1 MPLSRT
7 WPAVAMLGLGGWLAA
22 GSALADAAPPLESRL
37 APILSER
44 GFQYR
49 DLNRNGRLDPYEDR
63 RLPAALRA
71 QDLVRRMTLEEKAG
85 QMLHATAASTATGD
99 GWTADS
105 LSALIGGR
113 HVGAMISRL
122 AGTAQAQAQAA
133 NQAQAVAEQTR
144 LGIPVML
151 ASDPRNHFQY
161 VPGASVANNAF
172 SQWPETTGLAAIGD
186 PRLVRRFG
194 DIARQEYEAIGLRM
208 TLSPQA
214 DLSTEPRWPRING
227 TFGEDPDLASRL
239 VEAYVAGFQNGERGL
254 NRGSVVAVVKH
265 WVGYGAA
272 VDGFDGHNHYGQDLT
287 FPAGRFQDHVR
298 AFHGAF
304 AADVA
309 GVMPTYSV
317 PPSGLTLFGRP
328 LERVGAGFSKQLLTD
343 LLRGRYGFDGLI
355 LSDWAITQDCDANCR
370 DGWPDGQAPGF
381 AGFGTPW
388 GMEQAT
394 VQQRFVKAI
403 DAGIDQFGGT
413 NDDPAPIVQAVHD
426 GQVSERRLDQS
437 VVRILVQKFQLG
449 LFENPYVDAAAA
461 GRIAGNA
468 RFTAEGRAAQQAS
481 LVLLENRPAA
491 RGPLVAAADGSAW
504 RPGQNR
510 RPILPLS
517 PSLRRVWLHGVDA
530 ATVRAHGFTVVADP
544 RLADFALVRA
554 AAPFETLHP
563 NYTFGSRQHE
573 GRLDFR
579 DGDADY
585 EAIKRAAAAVP
596 TIVTVYLDRPA
607 ILGNVR
613 DRATAL
619 IGNFGITDDALLD
632 VLQGRA
638 RPRGR
643 LPFELPSSMAAVLA
657 QASDAPY
664 DSRAPLY
671 RFGAGLSY

>member
-1 MPLSRT
+1 MRRSQF
-7 WPAVAMLGLGGWLAA
+7 WPVVAAIGLWLAC
-22 GSALADAAPPLESRL
+22 GPILADATPGLAARSAPLL
-37 APILSER
+37 VER
-44 GFQYR
+44 GVPYK

-63 RLPAALRA
+63 RLPPAVRA

-85 QMLHATAASTATGD
+85 QMLHATPASTATGD
-99 GWTADS
+99 GWTAES
-105 LSALIGGR
+105 LATLIGDR
-113 HVGAMISRL
+113 HAGAMISRL
-122 AGTAQAQAQAA
+122 AGTAQAQALAA
-133 NQAQAVAEQTR
+133 NQAQQVAEQTR

-161 VPGASVANNAF
+161 VPGASVANTAF

-298 AFHGAF
+298 AFRGAF

-413 NDDPAPIVQAVHD
+413 SDDPAPIVQAVHD

-437 VVRILVQKFQLG
+437 VVRILVQKFALG
-449 LFENPYVDAAAA
+449 LFENPYVDEAAA
-461 GRIAGNA
+461 GQIAGNA
-468 RFTAEGRAAQQAS
+468 RFTAEGKAAQQAS
-481 LVLLENRPAA
+481 LVLLENKPAA
-491 RGPLVAAADGSAW
+491 VRGAG
-504 RPGQNR
+504 RGQ
-510 RPILPLS
+510 PMLPLN
-517 PSLRRVWLHGVDA
+517 PSLKRVWLHNVDA
-530 ATVRAHGFTVVADP
+530 AAVRARGFTVVDDP
-544 RLADFALVRA
+544 AQADFALVRT
-554 AAPFETLHP
+554 AAPYEILHP

-585 EAIKRAAAAVP
+585 EAVKRASAAVP

-607 ILGNVR
+607 VLTNVSG
-613 DRATAL
+613 RAAAL
-619 IGNFGITDDALLD
+619 LGNFGITDDALLD
-632 VLQGRA
+632 VVQGKA
-638 RPRGR
+638 RPSGR

-664 DSRAPLY
+664 DSQAPLY
-671 RFGAGLSY
+671 PFGFGLRYGGPIASAE

>member
-1 MPLSRT
+1 MPMSRY
-7 WPAVAMLGLGGWLAA
+7 WPAVAAIGLGGWLAT
-22 GSALADAAPPLESRL
+22 GPALADAAPALESRS

-44 GFQYR
+44 GVQYR

-63 RLPAALRA
+63 RLPPAVRA

-85 QMLHATAASTATGD
+85 QMLHATPASTATGD

-113 HVGAMISRL
+113 HAGAMISRL
-122 AGTAQAQAQAA
+122 AGTAQVQAQAA

-161 VPGASVANNAF
+161 VPGASVANTAF

-298 AFHGAF
+298 AFRGAF
-304 AADVA
+304 AAGVA

-413 NDDPAPIVQAVHD
+413 SDDPAPIVQAVHD

-437 VVRILVQKFQLG
+437 VVRILVQKFALG

-468 RFTAEGRAAQQAS
+468 RFAAEGKAAQQAS

-491 RGPLVAAADGSAW
+491 VRGAGRG
-504 RPGQNR
+504 RPM
-510 RPILPLS
+510 LPLN
-517 PSLRRVWLHGVDA
+517 PSLKRVWLHNVDA
-530 ATVRAHGFTVVADP
+530 AAVRARGFTVVDDP
-544 RLADFALVRA
+544 AQADFALVRTA
-554 AAPFETLHP
+554 TPYEILHP

-579 DGDADY
+579 DGDTDY
-585 EAIKRAAAAVP
+585 EAVKRASAAVP

-607 ILGNVR
+607 VLANVR

-619 IGNFGITDDALLD
+619 LGNFGITDDALLD
-632 VLQGRA
+632 VLQGKA

-657 QASDAPY
+657 QATDAPY

-671 RFGAGLSY
+671 PFGYGLRFGGPVASAE

>member
-7 WPAVAMLGLGGWLAA
+7 WPAVAILGLGGWLATGPA
-22 GSALADAAPPLESRL
+22 IADAAPALESRS

-44 GFQYR
+44 GVQYR

-63 RLPAALRA
+63 RLPPAVRA
-71 QDLVRRMTLEEKAG
+71 QDLVWRMTLEEKAG
-85 QMLHATAASTATGD
+85 QMLHATPASTATGD
-99 GWTADS
+99 GWTAES
-105 LSALIGGR
+105 LAALIGGR

-122 AGTAQAQAQAA
+122 AGTAQAQALAA

-161 VPGASVANNAF
+161 VPGASVANTAF

-298 AFHGAF
+298 AFRGAF

-328 LERVGAGFSKQLLTD
+328 LERVGAGFSRQLLTD

-413 NDDPAPIVQAVHD
+413 SDDPAPIVQAVHD

-437 VVRILVQKFQLG
+437 VVRILVQKFALG
-449 LFENPYVDAAAA
+449 LFDNPYVDAAAA

-468 RFTAEGRAAQQAS
+468 RFTAEGKAAQQAS
-481 LVLLENRPAA
+481 LVLLENKTAAMRGAGRGRPM
-491 RGPLVAAADGSAW
+491 
-504 RPGQNR
+504 
-510 RPILPLS
+510 LPLN
-517 PSLRRVWLHGVDA
+517 PSLKRVWLHNVDA
-530 ATVRAHGFTVVADP
+530 AAVRARGFTVVDDP
-544 RLADFALVRA
+544 AQADFALVRTA
-554 AAPFETLHP
+554 TPYEILHP

-579 DGDADY
+579 DGDSDY
-585 EAIKRAAAAVP
+585 EAVKRASAAAP

-607 ILGNVR
+607 VLANVR

-619 IGNFGITDDALLD
+619 LGNFGITDDALLD
-632 VLQGRA
+632 VLQGKA

>member
-1 MPLSRT
+1 MRRFRF
-7 WPAVAMLGLGGWLAA
+7 WPAVVAVCLGGWMAWGPA
-22 GSALADAAPPLESRL
+22 FADAAPGLVARS
-37 APILSER
+37 APVLTER
-44 GFQYR
+44 GFPYK

-63 RLPAALRA
+63 RLPPAMRA

-85 QMLHATAASTATGD
+85 QMLHATPASTATGD

-105 LSALIGGR
+105 LSSLLADR
-113 HVGAMISRL
+113 HAGAMISRL
-122 AGTAQAQAQAA
+122 SGGAQAQADAA
-133 NQAQAVAEQTR
+133 NQAQEIAEQTR

-151 ASDPRNHFQY
+151 SSDPRNHFQY
-161 VPGASVANNAF
+161 VPGASVENKAF

-194 DIARQEYEAIGLRM
+194 DIARQEYAAIGLRM

-254 NRGSVVAVVKH
+254 NRGGVVAVVKH

-298 AFHGAF
+298 AFRGAF
-304 AADVA
+304 AANVA

-317 PPSGLTLFGRP
+317 PPEGLILFGRP

-370 DGWPDGQAPGF
+370 NGWPAGQTPGF

-413 NDDPAPIVQAVHD
+413 SDDPAPIVQAVRA
-426 GQVSERRLDQS
+426 GQLSERRIDQS
-437 VVRILVQKFQLG
+437 VVRILEQKFALG
-449 LFENPYVDAAAA
+449 LFENPYVDEAAA

-468 RFTAEGRAAQQAS
+468 RFVAEGKAAQQAS
-481 LVLLENRPAA
+481 LVLLENKPVAVRGIGRGRPM
-491 RGPLVAAADGSAW
+491 
-504 RPGQNR
+504 
-510 RPILPLS
+510 LPLN
-517 PSLRRVWLHGVDA
+517 PLLRRVWLHGVDA
-530 ATVRAHGFTVVADP
+530 ATIRARGFTVVDDP
-544 RLADFALVRA
+544 GQADFALVRA
-554 AAPFETLHP
+554 AAPYEILHP

-579 DGDADY
+579 DGDPDY
-585 EAIKRAAAAVP
+585 EAIKRASAVVP
-596 TIVTVYLDRPA
+596 TVVTVYLDRPA
-607 ILGNVR
+607 VLTDVSS
-613 DRATAL
+613 RATAL

-632 VLQGRA
+632 VLQGKA

-671 RFGAGLSY
+671 PFGYGLRYGGYAVSSR

>member
-1 MPLSRT
+1 MPLSRY

-22 GSALADAAPPLESRL
+22 GPALADAAPSLDSRS
-37 APILSER
+37 APILAER
-44 GFQYR
+44 GFQYQ

-63 RLPAALRA
+63 RLPPAVRA

-85 QMLHATAASTATGD
+85 QMLHATPASTATGD
-99 GWTADS
+99 GWTAES

-122 AGTAQAQAQAA
+122 AGTAQTQAQAA

-161 VPGASVANNAF
+161 VPGASVANTAF

-239 VEAYVAGFQNGERGL
+239 VEAYVAGFQNGDRGL

-298 AFHGAF
+298 AFRGAF

-355 LSDWAITQDCDANCR
+355 LSDWAITQDCDAHCR

-413 NDDPAPIVQAVHD
+413 SDDPAPIVQAVRD

-437 VVRILVQKFQLG
+437 VLRILVQKFALG

-468 RFTAEGRAAQQAS
+468 RFTAEGKAAQQAS
-481 LVLLENRPAA
+481 LVLLDNKPVRGAGRGRPM
-491 RGPLVAAADGSAW
+491 
-504 RPGQNR
+504 
-510 RPILPLS
+510 LPLN
-517 PSLRRVWLHGVDA
+517 PSLKRVWLHNVDA
-530 ATVRAHGFTVVADP
+530 AAVRARGFTVVDDP
-544 RLADFALVRA
+544 ARADFALVRT
-554 AAPFETLHP
+554 AAPYEILHP

-585 EAIKRAAAAVP
+585 EAVKRASAAVP

-607 ILGNVR
+607 VLTNVAS
-613 DRATAL
+613 RATAL
-619 IGNFGITDDALLD
+619 LGNFGITDDALLD
-632 VLQGRA
+632 VLQGKA

>member
-7 WPAVAMLGLGGWLAA
+7 WPAVAILGLGGWLATGPA
-22 GSALADAAPPLESRL
+22 IADAAPALESRS

-44 GFQYR
+44 GVQYR

-63 RLPAALRA
+63 RLPPAVRA
-71 QDLVRRMTLEEKAG
+71 QDLVWRMTLEEKAG
-85 QMLHATAASTATGD
+85 QMLHATPASTATGD
-99 GWTADS
+99 GWTAES
-105 LSALIGGR
+105 LAALIGGR

-122 AGTAQAQAQAA
+122 AGTAQAQALAA

-161 VPGASVANNAF
+161 VPGASVANTAF

-298 AFHGAF
+298 AFRGAF

-328 LERVGAGFSKQLLTD
+328 LERVGAGFSRQLLTD

-413 NDDPAPIVQAVHD
+413 SDDPAPIVQAVHD

-437 VVRILVQKFQLG
+437 VIRILVQKFALG
-449 LFENPYVDAAAA
+449 LFDNPYVDAAAA

-468 RFTAEGRAAQQAS
+468 RFTAEGKAAQQAS
-481 LVLLENRPAA
+481 LVLLENKTAAMRGAGRGRPM
-491 RGPLVAAADGSAW
+491 
-504 RPGQNR
+504 
-510 RPILPLS
+510 LPLN
-517 PSLRRVWLHGVDA
+517 PSLKRVWLHNVDA
-530 ATVRAHGFTVVADP
+530 AAVRARGFTVVDDP
-544 RLADFALVRA
+544 AQADFALVRTA
-554 AAPFETLHP
+554 TPYEILHP

-579 DGDADY
+579 DGDSDY
-585 EAIKRAAAAVP
+585 EAVKRASAAAP

-607 ILGNVR
+607 VLANVR

-619 IGNFGITDDALLD
+619 LGNFGITDDALLD
-632 VLQGRA
+632 VLQGKA

>member
-1 MPLSRT
+1 MLKSHF
-7 WPAVAMLGLGGWLAA
+7 WPAAAGIGLWLAC
-22 GSALADAAPPLESRL
+22 GPALADATPALAARSAPLL
-37 APILSER
+37 AER
-44 GFQYR
+44 GFPYK

-63 RLPAALRA
+63 RLPPAVRA
-71 QDLVRRMTLEEKAG
+71 QDLVRHMTLEEKAG
-85 QMLHATAASTATGD
+85 EMLHATPTSTATGD

-113 HVGAMISRL
+113 HAGAMISRL
-122 AGTAQAQAQAA
+122 AGTAQAQARAA
-133 NQAQAVAEQTR
+133 NQAQDVAEQTR
-144 LGIPVML
+144 LGIPVL
-151 ASDPRNHFQY
+151 LSSDPRNHFQY
-161 VPGASVANNAF
+161 VPGASVENTAF

-298 AFHGAF
+298 AFRGAF
-304 AADVA
+304 AANVA

-317 PPSGLTLFGRP
+317 PPAGLTLFGRP
-328 LERVGAGFSKQLLTD
+328 LERVGAGFSRQLLTD

-355 LSDWAITQDCDANCR
+355 LSDWAITLDCDANCR

-403 DAGIDQFGGT
+403 DAGIDQFGGSG
-413 NDDPAPIVQAVHD
+413 DDPAPIVQAVRD

-437 VVRILVQKFQLG
+437 VVRILVQKFALG
-449 LFENPYVDAAAA
+449 LFENPYVDEAAA

-468 RFTAEGRAAQQAS
+468 RFAAEGKAAQQAS
-481 LVLLENRPAA
+481 LVLLENKPAA
-491 RGPLVAAADGSAW
+491 VRGAGRG
-504 RPGQNR
+504 RPM
-510 RPILPLS
+510 LPLN
-517 PSLRRVWLHGVDA
+517 PLLKRVWLHNVDA
-530 ATVRAHGFTVVADP
+530 AAVRARGFTVVDDP
-544 RLADFALVRA
+544 AQADFALVRT
-554 AAPFETLHP
+554 AAPYEFLHP

-573 GRLDFR
+573 GRLDFQ

-585 EAIKRAAAAVP
+585 EAIKRASAAVP

-607 ILGNVR
+607 ILTNISS
-613 DRATAL
+613 RAAAL
-619 IGNFGITDDALLD
+619 LGNFGITDDALLD
-632 VLQGRA
+632 VLQGKA

-643 LPFELPSSMAAVLA
+643 LPFELPSSMSAVLA

-671 RFGAGLSY
+671 PFGYGLRYGGPVAAAE

>member
-1 MPLSRT
+1 MHRSHF
-7 WPAVAMLGLGGWLAA
+7 WPAAAAIGLWLAC
-22 GSALADAAPPLESRL
+22 GPALADAAPGLATRSAPLL
-37 APILSER
+37 VER
-44 GFQYR
+44 GFPYK

-63 RLPAALRA
+63 RLPPAVRA

-85 QMLHATAASTATGD
+85 QMLHATPASTATGD
-99 GWTADS
+99 GWTAES
-105 LSALIGGR
+105 LTALIAGR
-113 HVGAMISRL
+113 HAGAMISRL
-122 AGTAQAQAQAA
+122 AGTALAQAQAA

-161 VPGASVANNAF
+161 VPGASVENKAF

-272 VDGFDGHNHYGQDLT
+272 ADGFDGHNHYGQDLT

-298 AFHGAF
+298 AFRGAF
-304 AADVA
+304 AANVA

-355 LSDWAITQDCDANCR
+355 LSDWAITSDCDAHCR

-403 DAGIDQFGGT
+403 DAGVDQFGGSA
-413 NDDPAPIVQAVHD
+413 DDPAPIVQAVRV
-426 GQVSERRLDQS
+426 GQVSERRVDQS
-437 VVRILVQKFQLG
+437 VVRILVQKFALG
-449 LFENPYVDAAAA
+449 LFENPYVDEAAA
-461 GRIAGNA
+461 GQIAGNA
-468 RFTAEGRAAQQAS
+468 RFTAEGKAAQQAS
-481 LVLLENRPAA
+481 LVLLENKPAA
-491 RGPLVAAADGSAW
+491 VRGAGRG
-504 RPGQNR
+504 RPM
-510 RPILPLS
+510 LPLN
-517 PSLRRVWLHGVDA
+517 PSLKRVWLHNVDVA
-530 ATVRAHGFTVVADP
+530 AVRARGFTVVDDP
-544 RLADFALVRA
+544 AQADFALVRT
-554 AAPFETLHP
+554 AAPYEILHP

-579 DGDADY
+579 DGNADY
-585 EAIKRAAAAVP
+585 EAVKRASAAVP

-607 ILGNVR
+607 VLTDISS
-613 DRATAL
+613 RAAAL
-619 IGNFGITDDALLD
+619 LGNFGITDDALLD
-632 VLQGRA
+632 VLQGKA

-671 RFGAGLSY
+671 PFGYGLRYGGHFASAE